1 MLPSMRITITMD
13 DRLASEARD
22 LAGDNMSAW
31 IASLVRR
38 EVLREAIAAEQDF
51 DRANPASADNR
62 DLLIAENEARLA
74 DAA

>member
-1 MLPSMRITITMD
+1 MRITITMD

-38 EVLREAIAAEQDF
+38 EVLREAITAEQDF